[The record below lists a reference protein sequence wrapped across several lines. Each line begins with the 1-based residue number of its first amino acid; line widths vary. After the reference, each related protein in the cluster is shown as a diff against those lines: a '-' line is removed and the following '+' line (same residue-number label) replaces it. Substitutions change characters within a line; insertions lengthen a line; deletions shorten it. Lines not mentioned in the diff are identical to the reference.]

1 LANRLITIFVKDR
14 AQRLN
19 SLIKREVNQIF
30 LRDFDFSD
38 EALVTITKVET
49 SANLIQ
55 AKVYISVLP
64 DQKKVTVFRTIN
76 KDIFAIQKKINKRL
90 KIRPVPKIIFVA
102 EQGIK
107 EAGRIEEILEKI
119 KRDTNNTN

>member
-1 LANRLITIFVKDR
+1 MSKRV
-14 AQRLN
+14 QRLN
-19 SLIKREVNQIF
+19 SLIRKEINQIF

-55 AKVYISVLP
+55 AKIYISVLP
-64 DQKKVTVFRTIN
+64 DGKKEKIFSVLNKTIFGIQQKL
-76 KDIFAIQKKINKRL
+76 NKRL
-90 KIRPVPKIIFVA
+90 KMRPVPKIIFV
-102 EQGIK
+102 EEEK
-107 EAGRIEEILEKI
+107 TEEAGRIEEILEKI

>member
-1 LANRLITIFVKDR
+1 MANRLITIFVKDR

-90 KIRPVPKIIFVA
+90 RIRPVPKIIFVA
-102 EQGIK
+102 EQGTK